1 MIEIAQEV
9 PDQAELMPLF
19 QASEEYSASLYPAES
34 NHMLPVAELAAA
46 NVRFFVARLDGRAVG
61 CAALVLQG
69 EGEAEL
75 KRMFVADA
83 ARGRGAGHALL
94 RRIEETARR
103 ECVRVLRLETG
114 IRNAE
119 AVALYR
125 RAGFCERGPF
135 GSYRPDPLSVFME
148 RRLEPA

>member
-1 MIEIAQEV
+1 MIGVEQET
-9 PDQAELMPLF
+9 PHQEEMLPLF
-19 QASEEYSASLYPAES
+19 RASEVYSASLYPAES
-34 NHMLPVAELAAA
+34 NHILPVAELAAA

-69 EGEAEL
+69 EGEAKL

-83 ARGRGAGHALL
+83 VRGRGAGRTLME
-94 RRIEETARR
+94 RIEETARR
-103 ECVRVLRLETG
+103 EGVRILRLETG

-119 AVALYR
+119 ALALYR
-125 RAGFCERGPF
+125 RTGFGERGPF

-148 RRLEPA
+148 KRLS